1 MKMKLPESVHFIGIG
16 GAGMAPMAELLLA
29 RGVKISGSDLAF
41 NEKCRHLEEGGA
53 VIRTGHASENVPDD
67 TGMIVFSSAVQ
78 EDNPERC
85 RGRELNIP
93 EMRRGEFLALF
104 LSLYRR
110 VAAVSGS
117 HGKSSITAMLVHIL
131 LECGFHPGYMI
142 GAAVPGGK
150 SSDGGLEDD
159 IFVTE
164 ADESDATHKL
174 LSPYLGIVPNVDGDH
189 AWSVG
194 GDEALKEN
202 FRVFARRSKK
212 VLCFDTEK
220 ELFSGMDNLL
230 MFSFPPENEIFAGH
244 CGFMA
249 LNARLAV
256 ESAVQLGCDR
266 QQALDAVSSY
276 KGISR
281 RMTLRRND
289 ENLIVIEDY
298 AHHPKEVE
306 RAIDFLRIKYPEC
319 HLRIVFQP
327 HRYARLEKF
336 FDDFVRV
343 LRRADSL
350 FTVPVFAAWTESG
363 KVDSNML
370 AGECG
375 GIYVSG
381 SRQETAEKV
390 LVPPEDGRKLL
401 IAVLGAGDIEEIIPY
416 L

>member
-1 MKMKLPESVHFIGIG
+1 MKLPEAIHFIGIG

-29 RGVKISGSDLAF
+29 RGVKVSGSDLAF

-53 VIRTGHASENVPDD
+53 VIRKGHASENVPDD
-67 TGMIVFSSAVQ
+67 TGMIVFSSAVT
-78 EDNPERC
+78 EDNPERI

-93 EMRRGEFLALF
+93 EMRRGEFLAFF

-150 SSDGGLEDD
+150 SSDGGADDD

-202 FRVFARRSKK
+202 FRIFARRSEK

-220 ELFSGMDNLL
+220 ELFSGMKNLL
-230 MFSFPPENEIFAGH
+230 MFPFPSENETFACH

-266 QQALDAVSSY
+266 QKAIEAVSSY

-289 ENLIVIEDY
+289 EKLIVIEDY

-327 HRYARLEKF
+327 HRFARLEKF

-343 LRRADSL
+343 LRGADSL

-363 KVDSNML
+363 KVDSAML

-375 GIYVSG
+375 GIFISG
-381 SRQETAEKV
+381 VWQENAEKV

>member
-1 MKMKLPESVHFIGIG
+1 MKLPDSIHFIGIG
-16 GAGMAPMAELLLA
+16 GAGMAPMAELLLK
-29 RGVKISGSDLAF
+29 RGIRVTGSDLVL
-41 NEKCRHLEEGGA
+41 NEKCRHLMEEGASVYVGH
-53 VIRTGHASENVPDD
+53 RTENVPADCK
-67 TGMIVFSSAVQ
+67 MIVFSSAVS
-78 EDNPERC
+78 EDNPERV
-85 RGRELNIP
+85 RGRGLGIP

-131 LECGFHPGYMI
+131 LECGFKPGYMI
-142 GAAVPGGK
+142 GASVPGGK
-150 SSDGGLEDD
+150 SSDGGVGDD

-174 LSPYLGIVPNVDGDH
+174 LSPNLGIVPNVDGDH

-202 FRVFARRSKK
+202 FRTFARRSGK

-220 ELFSGMDNLL
+220 ELFQGMTNLL
-230 MFSFPPENEIFAGH
+230 MYSLPAGENTFAGH

-249 LNARLAV
+249 LNAYLAV
-256 ESAVQLGCDR
+256 ESAVYLGCDR
-266 QQALDAVSSY
+266 QRALQAAASY

-281 RMTLRRND
+281 RMTLHRSD
-289 ENLIVIEDY
+289 ENKIVIEDY
-298 AHHPKEVE
+298 AHHPNEVE
-306 RAIDFLRIKYPEC
+306 RSIEFLKIKYPDC
-319 HLRIVFQP
+319 HLRVVFQP

-343 LRRADSL
+343 LKGADSL
-350 FTVPVFAAWTESG
+350 FVVPVFAAWTESG
-363 KVDSNML
+363 KVDSAML
-370 AGECG
+370 SDQCG
-375 GIYVSG
+375 GIFISG
-381 SRQETAEKV
+381 SWQKCAETV
-390 LVPPEDGRKLL
+390 LVPPQDGRRLL
-401 IAVLGAGDIEEIIPY
+401 IAVLGAGDVEEIIPY